1 MSQRQCS
8 RAEPPACCGPL
19 RFSVL
24 SGREKA
30 PSDLGL
36 AFRVKLSRVVRV
48 RTLLEFLAG
57 PYLHDQARGCSGYFP
72 RPSFPYSMQG
82 VSALHAVAAQA
93 PCLCRN
99 AFALSFALALE
110 HLYGSAWMR
119 RTARLARCNCLIHAL
134 GVDSREFPLGVR
146 YSTLRCLEPLNGNTS
161 LPVLVADCCLSH
173 LSLRS
178 SASD

>member
-1 MSQRQCS
+1 MSQRQCG

-57 PYLHDQARGCSGYFP
+57 PYLHDQARGCSRYFP
-72 RPSFPYSMQG
+72 RP
-82 VSALHAVAAQA
+82 
-93 PCLCRN
+93 
-99 AFALSFALALE
+99 LSSLFDA
-110 HLYGSAWMR
+110 R
-119 RTARLARCNCLIHAL
+119 RKRLARRSRTSAL
-134 GVDSREFPLGVR
+134 LVPRTPQ
-146 YSTLRCLEPLNGNTS
+146 
-161 LPVLVADCCLSH
+161 PVPKT
-173 LSLRS
+173 
-178 SASD
+178 